1 MHWIQQSIFLIVLFF
16 AIGSCQTKGLKIAE
30 AGQSD
35 FVIAYDSATNESALG
50 AAQLLQRYLEEITA
64 IKLPIQPV
72 EIEKSNLNRIK
83 VAISPNEVPTKES
96 IQIKTDGENLLI
108 YGGSEQS
115 LQNAVYVFLEK
126 FLNCRWY
133 APDTSIIPKEK
144 KLVLNPI
151 DYEYTP
157 DIRVRTVHSKLFYK
171 HPEFAAANRVNNTS
185 FPFFVPEA
193 RVHTFQNFIPE
204 HLYFDAHP
212 EYYALRNGKRLPTQL
227 CLTNPEVFSRVNE
240 KVAALFDKYP
250 EEEVISVSTNDNQQY
265 CQCDQCSHMD
275 EKEGSPAGTLIHFVN
290 KIAANFPH
298 KIISTLAYQ
307 YTRKPPRIKPRE
319 NVLITLCSIE
329 CDRSG
334 PIEEK
339 CTDFANDLR
348 AWSTMA
354 SNVRIWDYTTQFTN
368 FLAPFPNLYTLQ
380 DNIQL
385 FRDNKS
391 KWIFEQH
398 SNNPSELFELRSY
411 ITAQLLW
418 DPDQDFDALLKDFL
432 EGYYKAAAPYI
443 NAYIT
448 TIHNAL
454 KADDN
459 FFLFLYGD
467 PSQAFDVYLDPSLL
481 KKYAQYFDQ
490 AEKAVADDK
499 TLLNRV
505 RTARLGVDFASLEAS
520 RKNLN
525 ARFQLIDSN
534 AIGEKIIN
542 PSVDSLL
549 ASFAQTT
556 NRNSIDL
563 MNEMGYTV
571 SEYLENYR
579 STIDAAMK
587 PNRAKNKRVVSV
599 TKPKKYANEDPLVL
613 TDGVMG
619 GSSFYSNWLGY
630 EGNNMEVILD
640 LEKPT
645 AVQTIDLSFLQVT
658 NHIVFFPQLV
668 TYSGSLDGKTFWNI
682 ARVGN
687 KHPLGK
693 KSKINAI
700 QNYGI
705 ECDEKQV
712 RYLKVTAHNTQTPYW
727 HHAAG
732 LPSWI
737 FADEIIVN

>member
-35 FVIAYDSATNESALG
+35 FIIAYDSATNESALG

-115 LQNAVYVFLEK
+115 LQNAVYVFLQK

-144 KLVLNPI
+144 KIVLNPI

-157 DIRVRTVHSKLFYK
+157 DIRVRTVHSKLFYE

-250 EEEVISVSTNDNQQY
+250 EAEVISVSTNDNQQY
-265 CQCDQCSHMD
+265 CQCDQCSRMD

-290 KIAANFPH
+290 RIAANFPH
-298 KIISTLAYQ
+298 KKISTLAYQ

-348 AWSTMA
+348 AWSTLA

-481 KKYAQYFDQ
+481 EKYAQYFDQ
-490 AEKAVADDK
+490 AEIAVADDK

-549 ASFAQTT
+549 VSFAQTT

>member
-35 FVIAYDSATNESALG
+35 FIIAYDSATNESALG

-144 KLVLNPI
+144 KLVLSPI

-157 DIRVRTVHSKLFYK
+157 DVRVRTVHSKLFYN
-171 HPEFAAANRVNNTS
+171 HPEFAAANRVNDTS

-212 EYYALRNGKRLPTQL
+212 EYYALRNGRRLPTQL
-227 CLTNPEVFSRVNE
+227 CLTNPEVFSLVNE
-240 KVAALFDKYP
+240 KVGALFDKYP
-250 EEEVISVSTNDNQQY
+250 EAEVISVSTNDNQQY
-265 CQCDQCSHMD
+265 CQCDQCSSID
-275 EKEGSPAGTLIHFVN
+275 EKEGSPAGTLIYFVN

-348 AWSTMA
+348 AWSTLA

-368 FLAPFPNLYTLQ
+368 FLAPFPNLYNLK

-432 EGYYKAAAPYI
+432 EGYYKAAAPYVK
-443 NAYIT
+443 AYIN

-454 KADDN
+454 NADDN

-467 PSQAFDVYLDPSLL
+467 PSQAFDSYLDPSLL
-481 KKYAQYFDQ
+481 EKYAQYFDQ
-490 AEKAVADDK
+490 AEKAVANDS

-505 RTARLGVDFASLEAS
+505 LTARLGVDFARLEAS
-520 RKNLN
+520 RKNFN
-525 ARFQLIDSN
+525 ARLRLIDSN
-534 AIGEKIIN
+534 VTGEKFIN

-549 ASFAQTT
+549 ASFEQTT

-579 STIDAAMK
+579 STIVEAMK
-587 PNRAKNKRVVSV
+587 PNMAKNKRVVSV
-599 TKPKKYANEDPLVL
+599 TKPKKYAKEDPLVL

-640 LEKPT
+640 LEMPT
-645 AVQTIDLSFLQVT
+645 EIHTIDLSFLQVT
-658 NHIVFFPQLV
+658 NHIVFFPKFV
-668 TYSGSLDGKTFWNI
+668 TYSGSQDGETFWEI
-682 ARVGN
+682 AKVKN
-687 KHPLGK
+687 KQPLNR

-700 QNYGI
+700 QNYGVRC
-705 ECDEKQV
+705 EEKQV
-712 RYLKVTAHNTQTPYW
+712 RYLKITAQNTQTPYW

-732 LPSWI
+732 LPSWV
-737 FADEIIVN
+737 FADEIIIN

>member
-83 VAISPNEVPTKES
+83 IAISPNEVPTKES

-348 AWSTMA
+348 AWSTLA

-391 KWIFEQH
+391 KWVFEQH

-481 KKYAQYFDQ
+481 EKYAQYFDQ

>member
-83 VAISPNEVPTKES
+83 IAISPNEVPTKES

-250 EEEVISVSTNDNQQY
+250 EAEVISVSTNDNQQY

-348 AWSTMA
+348 AWSTLA

-391 KWIFEQH
+391 KWVFEQH

-481 KKYAQYFDQ
+481 EKYAQYFDQ

-563 MNEMGYTV
+563 INEMGYTV

-682 ARVGN
+682 AKVGN

>member
-133 APDTSIIPKEK
+133 APDTSFIPKEK

-481 KKYAQYFDQ
+481 EKYAQYFDQ